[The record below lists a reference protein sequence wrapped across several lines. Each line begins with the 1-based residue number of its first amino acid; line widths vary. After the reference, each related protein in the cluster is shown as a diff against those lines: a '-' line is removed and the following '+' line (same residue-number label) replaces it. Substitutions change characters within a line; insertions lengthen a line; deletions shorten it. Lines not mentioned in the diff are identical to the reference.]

1 MFLLDTTTV
10 SDYLRG
16 NKNIIDHLRQT
27 SFKLI
32 YISSI
37 TKFELE
43 YGLLKK
49 PSLRKLLGGQ
59 LDLLYRQINDVG
71 FDSECAKVASDIKQQ
86 LVTAGTLID
95 VEDFYIGAI
104 ALHRG
109 FAVVT
114 SNTKHFEKIQGLEV
128 VNWKIGI

>member
-27 SFKLI
+27 SFKLL

-43 YGLLKK
+43 YALLKK

-71 FDSECAKVASDIKQQ
+71 FDSECAKVAATIKQQ
-86 LVTAGTLID
+86 LVITGTPIG

-104 ALHRG
+104 ALHCG
-109 FAVVT
+109 FVVVT

-128 VNWKIGI
+128 VNWKLGR